1 MPARRPVYNVS
12 RAKEIAAVVS
22 PLRLE
27 ILDVLSGMGPSSVA
41 EIAATLGRAPDSLY
55 YHVKALARCGL
66 VLGAGERRRGR
77 HREALYETV
86 AREMRLTYAPQ
97 SPANVRG
104 VTRVAGSMLRLAQ
117 RDFRRA
123 LAAGDARV
131 EGPSRELWAWR
142 ATGWL
147 TASELK
153 KLNAAIRSLNLAASR
168 PRGRGR
174 LYAVTLVLVPLDRRR
189 KE

>member
-1 MPARRPVYNVS
+1 MPARRAIHHVS
-12 RAKEIAAVVS
+12 RPSEIAAVIS
-22 PLRLE
+22 PIRLE
-27 ILDVLSGMGPSSVA
+27 ILDVLAGMGPASVPDV
-41 EIAATLGRAPDSLY
+41 AATLGRAPDSLY
-55 YHVKALARCGL
+55 YHFKALARCGL
-66 VLGAGERRRGR
+66 VVPVGERRRGR

-86 AREMRLTYAPQ
+86 ARDMRLKYDPS

-104 VTRVAGSMLRLAQ
+104 VSRIAGSMLRLAH

-131 EGPSRELWAWR
+131 EGPSRELWTWR

-147 TASELK
+147 TAAELRK
-153 KLNAAIRSLNLAASR
+153 MNTAIRALHRAASR

-174 LYAVTLVLVPLDRRR
+174 LYAVTLALVPLDRRR